1 MPKRT
6 FQPKKRKQ
14 AKQHGFRAR
23 IATKAGRKVM
33 KLRRLKG
40 RRSLSA

>member
-6 FQPKKRKQ
+6 FQPKKRKH
-14 AKQHGFRAR
+14 AKVHGFRAR

-40 RRSLSA
+40 RHSLSA